1 MRKFLKLCISIVLL
15 FSICLSLIGASVSG
29 VRLVNNTSEQSDF
42 KLTDSQGQS
51 LISNIST
58 KSDINETFTSNSGII
73 ESDNEVLSYLIE
85 NNIISRESKIKF
97 SSKGMEIVKGEDSE
111 LTFNR
116 TDFLMGLYKSVV
128 GVIQSRPFVF
138 NVDSQRM
145 VNNKI
150 VTLTGDNSDYK
161 PNDAKADD
169 INNFDEGDYEVY
181 ISPNVQELYLIEL
194 IDKGVLDLNEFKD
207 IEFVNY
213 YNTIQGGQAKRLPEW
228 DNSLQPY
235 YYNTSKVGLDN
246 QLGKAWKATGILRLF
261 DSKTKSFTLEREQV
275 SFLVNESLTK
285 LEALKYVNK
294 FINPNNETYDKD
306 KTDVINYLFSNSEIS
321 ALSDEDRDL
330 VLYLLSIGILDKE
343 NLNEVTGLNSPVNTD
358 FVLNLFYRIH
368 DVNNRVQVDL
378 DTLSEDDKVLIE
390 QGFTKNNVGLYTEV
404 DKNIEPQTLSIE
416 RIEPSSNNMGI
427 NKTTYVPDFA
437 DPTSSND
444 NAVEAT
450 SFSLFNKVSNISS
463 LYKGNKILIADKENT
478 VSPDDLTTDSV
489 TEVKDEAVDYKI
501 KKLFPSPDKVEFKGK
516 TISDLT
522 KGDEVSEVSKADNG
536 IIVTFTVKASS
547 DTEALAL
554 IDSKLTYDL
563 KIDSSKQLQTVT
575 QVSSDKTVTNYISAR
590 EIERSLGELMVMS
603 TKILKNRATGTMA
616 VLLEDNNTAMVGNK
630 VIKTSKPIVID
641 NTADTYYNL
650 EVIVSL
656 MSNAYL
662 SDIDPGK
669 MFISEDLPNEKLVDV
684 VGTGGIIERATVMT
698 NSAVKEGFFS
708 KTSDYYNVNML
719 TRAVTS
725 LTRDFL
731 VNGKKVTVMVDWS
744 YSLPDNDKTIL
755 NYFKDPELSVK
766 EASEFLFT
774 KPTEGNL
781 QEWWENNIELSNALA
796 NFIYGTDNISY
807 ITSGYLKPDL
817 SVLIHDSSE
826 DEEKVV
832 DALFK
837 SLPLSQS
844 YLNKYAEGSLD
855 DFEKKLFSG
864 NGDKT
869 GRRVFYCSKAE
880 DANNS
885 KVFGNMYIITP
896 TGSVYKNID
905 QDKRVK
911 YEDGQLQVN
920 GRDSLTDEVT
930 TDTEVKLGGKT
941 YYLQKPTT
949 MVDRYWKLTDVE
961 PITGQ
966 VKKSTG
972 DTYKFTDKNGKDVI
986 RNELKKT
993 IKELELQDG
1002 EYRALVDY
1010 KDSDLSSIGSTKD
1023 LVAGGLYYADGEII
1037 KGQKFDTEDNSI
1049 GKDSASLGIKNGST
1063 AYAFKN
1069 IYLDR
1074 SLFTVENGEIV
1085 RRKSSPYLE
1094 QGNVF
1099 FSGLNSAL
1107 MARLIDNQA
1116 DTIRYADIPTGAQ
1129 VIIQDYKFVKTIYGL
1144 ESAPIH
1150 DSELTNSLVNS
1161 VGDDDSINRVILA
1174 KFTGLQLLYSGRPM
1188 PFSSYITSTGIGS
1201 LQFEDELKNTVYLQN
1216 DKLMLGNKD
1225 SKVEYSSGGE
1235 SVCIKIILDN
1245 DVNFYLLDDTSN
1257 TYAMKYTSDK
1267 YSDGYIDS
1275 ISAFNEDLG
1284 LGVKDDIFMELS
1296 DNVFSPMEGF
1306 RDVFNEYQ
1314 QVYHSMMKGDLI
1326 GILQYFAL
1334 TVIMYLIVMC
1344 FVMTMI
1350 LKGHVGLN
1358 ILLAIRNP
1366 SGISGREGFDP
1377 VKLFS
1382 LGIWDLN
1389 SSPNL
1394 GVVLVAE
1401 LGLFL
1406 LFYIV
1411 LNCGT
1416 IIRFMFY

>member
-1 MRKFLKLCISIVLL
+1 MSKYLRITVCLVLL
-15 FSICLSLIGASVSG
+15 FSINLSLIGASVSG
-29 VRLVNNTSEQSDF
+29 VRIVNNTSQYSDF
-42 KLTDSQGQS
+42 KLSDTQSQS
-51 LISNIST
+51 IISSIDT
-58 KSDINETFTSNSGII
+58 KSDINETFTSNSGIV
-73 ESDNEVLSYLIE
+73 ESNNEVLDYLIE

-97 SSKGMEIVKGEDSE
+97 SDKGMEIDNGEDTD
-111 LTFNR
+111 LNFNR
-116 TDFLMGLYKSVV
+116 TDFLMGLYKTVE
-128 GVIQSRPFVF
+128 GVILSRPFVF
-138 NVDSQRM
+138 NASSQRM
-145 VNNKI
+145 VNSE
-150 VTLTGDNSDYK
+150 VTTLKGDSSDYK
-161 PNDAKADD
+161 PNDGKADD
-169 INNFDEGDYEVY
+169 VNNFDEGDYNVY
-181 ISPNVQELYLIEL
+181 ISPNVHELYLVEL
-194 IDKGVLDLNEFKD
+194 IDKGVLDINEFKD
-207 IEFVNY
+207 IEFVND
-213 YNTIQGGQAKRLPEW
+213 YNTIQSGQAKRLPEW

-235 YYNTSKVGLDN
+235 YYNTSKVDLDN
-246 QLGKAWKATGILRLF
+246 QLGKAWKAKGIFRLF
-261 DSKTKSFTLEREQV
+261 NTKTENFTLERNQC

-285 LEALKYVNK
+285 LEALRYVNM
-294 FINPNNETYDKD
+294 FINPDNLSYDKD
-306 KTDVINYLFSNSEIS
+306 KSNEINYLFSNSDIS
-321 ALSDEDRDL
+321 ALSDEDKDM
-330 VLYLLSIGILDKE
+330 VLYFLSLGILNKE
-343 NLNEVTGLNSPVNTD
+343 NLNEVTGFNNPINTD

-378 DTLSEDDKVLIE
+378 DALSEDDKVLME
-390 QGFTKNNVGLYTEV
+390 QGFVRNNVSLYTDV
-404 DKNIEPQTLSIE
+404 DDSIEPQTLSIE
-416 RIEPSSNNMGI
+416 RIEPSPNNMSI
-427 NKTTYVPDFA
+427 NKTTYTPDFA
-437 DPTSSND
+437 DPNSSD
-444 NAVEAT
+444 DSVLEAT
-450 SFSLFNKVSNISS
+450 SFKLFGNISS
-463 LYKGNKILIADKENT
+463 LYKGKEIYLADKDNT

-489 TEVKDEAVDYKI
+489 TEVSDEAVEYKI
-501 KKLFPSPDKVEFKGK
+501 KKLFPSPDKVEFKNK
-516 TISDLT
+516 TISELT
-522 KGDEVSEVSKADNG
+522 KGDEVSDVSKSDNG
-536 IIVTFTVKASS
+536 IVVTFTVKASS

-563 KIDSSKQLQTVT
+563 KIDSSTQLQTVT
-575 QVSSDKTVTNYISAR
+575 QVSNDKTVTNYISAR

-650 EVIVSL
+650 EVIVGL

-684 VGTGGIIERATVMT
+684 VGTGGTIERATVMN
-698 NSAVKEGFFS
+698 NSAIKSGFFS

-731 VNGKKVTVMVDWS
+731 VNGKKVTVMVDWA
-744 YSLPDNDKTIL
+744 YSLPNNDKTIL

-766 EASEFLFT
+766 DASEFLFSR
-774 KPTEGNL
+774 PTEGEL
-781 QEWWENNIELSNALA
+781 QEWWDNNIILSNALC
-796 NFIYGTDNISY
+796 NFIYGTENIDY

-817 SVLIHDSSE
+817 SVLIHDSSA
-826 DEEKVV
+826 DESSVI

-837 SLPLSQS
+837 NLPLSQS
-844 YLNKYAEGSLD
+844 YLNKYTDGSLD

-864 NGDKT
+864 TGDIT
-869 GRRVFYCSKAE
+869 GRRIFYCAKAE
-880 DANNS
+880 DVNNS

-896 TGSVYKNID
+896 TGSVFKNID

-911 YEDGQLQVN
+911 YEEGQLKVN

-930 TDTEVKLGGKT
+930 TGTEVILGGKT

-949 MVDRYWKLTDVE
+949 MVDRYWTLTDVE
-961 PITGQ
+961 PITGK
-966 VKKSTG
+966 VTRSTG
-972 DTYKFTDKNGKDVI
+972 DTYKFTDENGKDI
-986 RNELKKT
+986 LREEIKKT
-993 IKELELQDG
+993 IKELELQEG
-1002 EYRALVDY
+1002 EYRALADY

-1023 LVAGGLYYADGEII
+1023 LSNGSLYYANGSVVRG
-1037 KGQKFDTEDNSI
+1037 KKFDTEDNTV
-1049 GKDSASLGIKNGST
+1049 GKDDSFGIKSGST

-1116 DTIRYADIPTGAQ
+1116 ETVRYADIPTGAQ
-1129 VIIQDYKFVKTIYGL
+1129 VIIQDYKFIKTTYGL

-1161 VGDDDSINRVILA
+1161 FNDEEAMNRVILA
-1174 KFTGLQLLYSGRPM
+1174 KFTGLQLLFSGRAM
-1188 PFSSYITSTGIGS
+1188 PFSSYITTTGIGS
-1201 LQFEDELKNTVYLQN
+1201 LQFEDELANTVYLQN

-1235 SVCIKIILDN
+1235 SICIKIILDN
-1245 DVNFYLLDDTSN
+1245 DVNFYLLDDSSN

-1306 RDVFNEYQ
+1306 RDVFNEYK

-1334 TVIMYLIVMC
+1334 TIIMYLIVMC

-1366 SGISGREGFDP
+1366 SGVSGKEGFDP
-1377 VKLFS
+1377 VKIFS

-1394 GVVLVAE
+1394 GIVLIAE